1 MMTDS
6 DVPKFPGCNAEWDQI
21 QRVTIIGP
29 QSKSN
34 EVFETLFKNGFR
46 VTRSGPYT
54 NSRMH
59 PRVDITRFLFIAE
72 RIVDEEG

>member
-1 MMTDS
+1 MKTDS
-6 DVPKFPGCNAEWDQI
+6 DVPAFPGCKVQLSQI
-21 QRVTIIGP
+21 QRVTIVGP
-29 QSKSN
+29 QVKSK
-34 EVFETLFKNGFR
+34 EVFDTLFENGFR

-72 RIVDEEG
+72 RIVDEEM

>member
-1 MMTDS
+1 MKSNS
-6 DVPKFPGCNAEWDQI
+6 DVPAFPGCKVQVDQI
-21 QRVTIIGP
+21 QRVTIVGP
-29 QSKSN
+29 HGKSN
-34 EVFETLFKNGFR
+34 EVFDTLYDSGFR

-72 RIVDEEG
+72 RIVDQEG